1 MKSMTNGK
9 MILMRTINLVDVE
22 LTGKEYDRILKWFF
36 LAFAKLPSE
45 VIEHDDK
52 KLKIKLEIMR
62 ESQILFDDDDE

>member
-1 MKSMTNGK
+1 MSGTKNLT
-9 MILMRTINLVDVE
+9 RTINLVDVE

>member
-1 MKSMTNGK
+1 MKIMTSGTKN
-9 MILMRTINLVDVE
+9 LTRTINLVDVE

>member
-1 MKSMTNGK
+1 MRIMTSGTKN
-9 MILMRTINLVDVE
+9 LTRTINLVDVE

>member
-1 MKSMTNGK
+1 M
-9 MILMRTINLVDVE
+9 VDVE

-62 ESQILFDDDDE
+62 ESQILFDDEDE

>member
-1 MKSMTNGK
+1 MTIMTNGK

-45 VIEHDDK
+45 VIENDDK

>member
-1 MKSMTNGK
+1 
-9 MILMRTINLVDVE
+9 MRTIDLVDVE

-45 VIEHDDK
+45 VIENDDK

>member
-1 MKSMTNGK
+1 MKIMTNGK
-9 MILMRTINLVDVE
+9 MILRTIDLVDVE

>member
-1 MKSMTNGK
+1 M
-9 MILMRTINLVDVE
+9 MIMMSGTKNLTRTINLVDVE

>member
-45 VIEHDDK
+45 VIENDDK

>member
-1 MKSMTNGK
+1 MKTMTNGTK
-9 MILMRTINLVDVE
+9 NLMRTIDLVDVE

-45 VIEHDDK
+45 VIENDDK